1 MTKGYHLGIEPD
13 WPSDPLALMEK
24 LAELSVQ
31 RGYFALQDAN
41 WVLAE
46 IISTRQSEPTL
57 SDGSTIESLLAEW
70 VGMVENYW
78 ANPRAAVSGI
88 IMYLRRS
95 ELKVP
100 LAEEEFSLLAEQLL
114 NEAGNL
120 GENLEEAIG
129 EDTLSGTE
137 AISRDILLA
146 SLEIL
151 AEQAGNQGWYGLQD
165 ANLLLLETLME
176 ADFEG
181 LGKTVLD
188 QLTVWPEWVNRYAEQ
203 PQQSIAAIMA
213 LLHEPCLG
221 IPMADNEFALLQ
233 DQLTNEV
240 FDVTKS
246 PTLFH
251 EAIEATETETETETA
266 IAEQEPAISD
276 ELVRLM
282 LLQTDKVRS
291 RLFGIIVGDE
301 ISVRAGLR
309 EGNYEMGNFA
319 NSAKT
324 AGFSGLS
331 RICWHIKANLQQ
343 YLLACGDFTQGQL
356 DLLLAWLDQAK
367 DYLPSYDDADAAQLL
382 VSGLMDEEWDLPLGY
397 EEMADCLRQIRYD
410 GALTEAGDGQ
420 AEAPRKTVANPDD
433 VSLALPEDVNT
444 ELLDMLLQEL
454 PMRTG
459 QFADAVQRLR
469 AGNREALD
477 IAQRAAHTLK
487 GSANTVGIKG
497 IAILTHHI
505 EDILIACADAA
516 MLPGLELGN
525 ALMNAVDCLESMTES
540 LLSQSPPPQ
549 DALAVLQDIL
559 DWANRIDDE
568 GVPDSEN
575 SPARPADSAAPE
587 VVDENSEQNALGQIA
602 MMRVSVGQIE
612 NLLRLS
618 GENII
623 LNSQVSATMHR
634 IKTQLQAMQTQFSQ
648 LKRLNIELE
657 QLIDLKDLSSK
668 TFMANSSDFD
678 ALEMDQYNEL
688 HTTTRRLI
696 EASVDAREINVD
708 AMKEIEQMDEV
719 LTYQQQVMMDTQE
732 AIMKTRLVPIASIVS
747 RLQRA
752 LRQTCRLTAK
762 DCELSIIGDSL
773 LIDSDMLNTL
783 VDPLMHILRNAVD
796 HGIEPSEER
805 ASLGKPPQGLIT
817 IQFEQDGNALVIRC
831 RDDGRGLNFAAI
843 RQTAERRGVIQPNQA
858 LSEDEL
864 ASIILR
870 PNFSTRSE
878 TTQTSGRGV
887 GMDAVH
893 FHVTAMGGSLVLHS
907 EQGQGLTV
915 ELRMPLPLSRF
926 HALIANAG
934 PFRVAI
940 SSKMISQVFY
950 SGIDDIRHTDGQAML
965 YLDGQS
971 YPVKTLNKLLNMPD
985 RLASGQAHG
994 AVLLVQYNGGIT
1006 AVLLD
1011 NIIDSIDIVIK
1022 SLGPYLKK
1030 IPGVMG
1036 ATIMGDGLVAPVLD
1050 VAELLSSGSRVRGNL
1065 AIFEPDSDEPEEAL
1079 PIILVVDDSLSQR
1092 RSLELLLHDTGFRVI
1107 TARDGIEAVNL
1118 MQKSKPALVLT
1129 DLEMPRMNG
1138 IELAAHIR
1146 ANTAI
1151 KTVPVLMI
1159 TSRTTLKHRKMAEQ
1173 AGVNAYLV
1181 KPVSEDILL
1190 ANMQSLMAV
1199 TP

>member
-1 MTKGYHLGIEPD
+1 MTKDDHLKMEAD

-41 WVLAE
+41 LVLAE
-46 IISTRQSEPTL
+46 AISALQSEPTL
-57 SDGSTIESLLAEW
+57 SDGLAIEGLLAEW
-70 VGMVENYW
+70 MSLVDNYW
-78 ANPRAAVSGI
+78 TNPHAAVSSI
-88 IMYLRRS
+88 ITCLRRP

-100 LAEEEFSLLAEQLL
+100 LDEEEFSLLAEQLL
-114 NEAGNL
+114 NEAGDL
-120 GENLEEAIG
+120 GENLGEPIG

-137 AISRDILLA
+137 AMSRDILLA
-146 SLEIL
+146 SLETL

-181 LGKTVLD
+181 LGKTVRA
-188 QLTVWPEWVNRYAEQ
+188 QLAVWAKWVNCYAEQ

-213 LLHEPCLG
+213 LLREPCLG
-221 IPMADNEFALLQ
+221 VPMADNEFALLQ
-233 DQLTNEV
+233 EQLISEV
-240 FDVTKS
+240 SDITKS

-251 EAIEATETETETETA
+251 EAIEATETETETA
-266 IAEQEPAISD
+266 FAGQEPIISG
-276 ELVRLM
+276 ELVSLM

-309 EGNYEMGNFA
+309 EGKYEMGNFA

-343 YLLACGDFTQGQL
+343 YLLACSDFTQGQL
-356 DLLLAWLDQAK
+356 DLLLAWLDQAE

-382 VSGLMDEEWDLPLGY
+382 VSGLMDEEWGLPLGY

-420 AEAPRKTVANPDD
+420 VDAPRKTVANSDD

-549 DALAVLQDIL
+549 DALAVLQNIL

-575 SPARPADSAAPE
+575 SPARPADIAMPE
-587 VVDENSEQNALGQIA
+587 AGDENSEQNALGQIA

-657 QLIDLKDLSSK
+657 QLIDLKDLSGK
-668 TFMANSSDFD
+668 TFMANDSDFD

-719 LTYQQQVMMDTQE
+719 LTYQQQVMIDTQE
-732 AIMKTRLVPIASIVS
+732 AIMKTRLVPIASIIS

-796 HGIEPSEER
+796 HGIELSEER

-843 RQTAERRGVIQPNQA
+843 RQAAERRGVIQSNQA

-893 FHVTAMGGSLVLHS
+893 FHVTAMGGSLALHS
-907 EQGQGLTV
+907 KQGQGLTV

-940 SSKMISQVFY
+940 SSKKISQVFY
-950 SGIDDIRHTDGQAML
+950 SGIDDIRHTDGQAVL

-971 YPVKTLNKLLNMPD
+971 YPVKTLNKLLNIPD
-985 RLASGQAHG
+985 RLASGQTHG
-994 AVLLVQYNGGIT
+994 AVLLVQYNEGIT

-1030 IPGVMG
+1030 IPGVIG

-1050 VAELLSSGSRVRGNL
+1050 VAELLSSGSRARGNL

-1079 PIILVVDDSLSQR
+1079 PIVLVVDDSLSQR
-1092 RSLELLLHDTGFRVI
+1092 RSLELLLHDTGFKVI
-1107 TARDGIEAVNL
+1107 TARDGIEAVNI

-1146 ANTAI
+1146 ANAAI

-1199 TP
+1199 ML